1 MHIFRAKKRSV
12 SWQPSSNVSHRR
24 TVRRNQMED
33 YSDRSVLTQLH
44 CEVEILRNS
53 LALKKHEDQRN
64 QKYYH
69 RVQKV
74 VKNKTANNY
83 RYICAFNNNC
93 DFCSKISEHYVETH
107 KDAGVDTYDLP
118 IETNRSG
125 YNIESFALKTDSSFS
140 NSSLASSIASL
151 HGVLNVLQTLRK
163 DMEHIVSTVY

>member
-69 RVQKV
+69 RVQK
-74 VKNKTANNY
+74 
-83 RYICAFNNNC
+83 
-93 DFCSKISEHYVETH
+93 ISEHYVETH

-140 NSSLASSIASL
+140 NSSLASSIAM